1 MTETL
6 LYIQTDVLPALIKGF
21 GVSIRLII
29 PSALAGLSI
38 GIFAGVLRVY
48 GNRPVR
54 IATDI
59 YAGLFRGI
67 PLVIQLFI
75 WYFGLPWFNVYLS
88 PFAASA
94 LGFSLCSG
102 AYHSEYV
109 RGALLSIKR
118 GQMLAAESLG
128 FSRVRMIVSIILPQ
142 AVRRAL
148 PGCGNEIIY
157 LIKYSSLAYMVTC
170 IELTGEGK
178 ILASNSFRFT
188 EIFLIVGFF
197 YLLMTSFASVILFRV
212 ERYLRIPG
220 FEQQGS

>member
-1 MTETL
+1 MSTL
-6 LYIQTDVLPALIKGF
+6 LYLQTEVFPALLRGF
-21 GVSIRLII
+21 GVSIQLIV
-29 PSALAGLSI
+29 PSALAGLAI
-38 GIFAGVLRVY
+38 GIMVGILRVY
-48 GNRPVR
+48 GNSFVK
-54 IATDI
+54 IAADV

-75 WYFGLPWFNVYLS
+75 WYFGLPYFKIFLS
-88 PFAASA
+88 PFAASV

-128 FSRVRMIVSIILPQ
+128 FSKVKMIASVILPQ
-142 AVRRAL
+142 AARRAL
-148 PGCGNEIIY
+148 PGCGNEIVY
-157 LIKYSSLAYMVTC
+157 LIKYSSLAYMITC

-188 EIFLIVGFF
+188 EIFLTIGAC
-197 YLLMTSFASVILFRV
+197 YLLMTSVATVILARV
-212 ERYLRIPG
+212 EDSLRIPG
-220 FEQQGS
+220 FEQQRT

>member
-1 MTETL
+1 MSEAL
-6 LYIQTDVLPALIKGF
+6 LYIQTEVLPALFRGF
-21 GVSIRLII
+21 GVSVALIV
-29 PSALAGLSI
+29 PSALAGLAI
-38 GIFAGVLRVY
+38 GILGGVLRVY
-48 GNRPVR
+48 GSTPVR
-54 IATDI
+54 RAADV
-59 YAGLFRGI
+59 YASLFRGI

-75 WYFGLPWFNVYLS
+75 WYFGLPYFNIYLS
-88 PFAASA
+88 PFAASV

-102 AYHSEYV
+102 AYHSEYI

-128 FSRVRMIVSIILPQ
+128 FSRIRMIVSIILPQ

-148 PGCGNEIIY
+148 PGCGNEVIY

-188 EIFLIVGFF
+188 EVFLIVGVC
-197 YLLMTSFASVILFRV
+197 YLLMTSVAAIVLSRL
-212 ERYLRIPG
+212 ERALIIPG
-220 FEQQGS
+220 FERQRT